1 MLKDFKAGD
10 KVRHISIMKIQK
22 IGQTSTGG
30 VFARGTVQDNS
41 ATCPFVSFD
50 ANVVERLRVLEGPT
64 AMVVYAQVD
73 INKMAN
79 DGSLQLMIQ
88 KVEHIRAEDDTEHLQ
103 ALAPINFEQ
112 YKKKLLEL
120 NNSVS
125 NAFLKDLFALIMK
138 DFYKKYITAPAGMKI
153 HHAYIGGLLEHSID
167 VAEMALAVAQN
178 VPNIDRDLVLVGA
191 LLHDLGKTLEI
202 SADIGFPYTDEGRFL
217 GHITI
222 ATMEVTRYADKLENK
237 DEQKLQELIHILISH
252 HGTQDKGSPMACA
265 TKESFIVHYADELN
279 SILNQFEQQEA
290 GWQYN
295 KMMQRYFF
303 IDKKE

>member
-10 KVRHISIMKIQK
+10 KIRHIAIMKVQK
-22 IGQTSTGG
+22 IGATSTGG

-50 ANVVERLRVLEGPT
+50 ANVVERLRSLEGPT
-64 AMVVYAQVD
+64 AMLAYAQVD
-73 INKMAN
+73 VNKMAN

-88 KVEHIRAEDDTEHLQ
+88 KVDHVREEDDTNHLQ
-103 ALAPINFEQ
+103 PLAPINFEQ
-112 YKKKLLEL
+112 YKKRLLEL
-120 NNSVS
+120 NNSVG
-125 NAFLKDLFALIMK
+125 NPFLKDLFAIIMK
-138 DFYKKYITAPAGMKI
+138 DFYKKYIAAPAGMRI

-167 VAEMALAVAQN
+167 VAEMAVGMAKN
-178 VPNIDRDLVLVGA
+178 VPNVDMDLVIVGA
-191 LLHDLGKTLEI
+191 LLHDLGKTIEI

-237 DEQKLQELIHILISH
+237 DAQKLQELLHILISH
-252 HGTQDKGSPMACA
+252 HGTPDKGSPMACA
-265 TKESFIVHYADELN
+265 TRESFIVHYADELN
-279 SILNQFEQQEA
+279 SILNQFEQSET

-303 IDKKE
+303 LGK

>member
-10 KVRHISIMKIQK
+10 KIRHITIMKIQK

-30 VFARGTVQDNS
+30 VFARGTAQDNS
-41 ATCPFVSFD
+41 ATAPFVSFD
-50 ANVVERLRVLEGPT
+50 ANVVERLRLLEGPT
-64 AMVVYAQVD
+64 AMLVYAQVD
-73 INKMAN
+73 VNKMAN

-88 KVEHIRAEDDTEHLQ
+88 KVEHVRADDDTDHLQ
-103 ALAPINFEQ
+103 PLAPINFDQ
-112 YKKKLLEL
+112 YKKRLLEL
-120 NNSVS
+120 NNSVKS
-125 NAFLKDLFALIMK
+125 TFLKDLFSTIMK
-138 DFYKKYITAPAGMKI
+138 DFYKKYITVPAGMRI

-167 VAEMALAVAQN
+167 VAEMALAMSQN
-178 VPNIDRDLVLVGA
+178 VPNIDKDLIIVGA
-191 LLHDLGKTLEI
+191 LLHDLGKTAEI

-279 SILNQFEQQEA
+279 SILNQFEQPDE

-295 KMMQRYFF
+295 KMLQRYFF
-303 IDKKE
+303 IDKQ